1 MSNITYPFL
10 KGAMRFIFY
19 FYLEEKD
26 AKSYFKHN
34 EVMALCGNSS
44 SSSTHVI
51 FFFRALRLVQAPAG
65 TMMVLCCTA
74 L

>member
-1 MSNITYPFL
+1 MGNITYPFL
-10 KGAMRFIFY
+10 KGAMNFIFY

-51 FFFRALRLVQAPAG
+51 FFFGALRLVQAPAG

>member
-1 MSNITYPFL
+1 
-10 KGAMRFIFY
+10 MRFIFY

-34 EVMALCGNSS
+34 EVTALCDNSS

-51 FFFRALRLVQAPAG
+51 LFFRALRLVQAPARI
-65 TMMVLCCTA
+65 MMVLRCTV